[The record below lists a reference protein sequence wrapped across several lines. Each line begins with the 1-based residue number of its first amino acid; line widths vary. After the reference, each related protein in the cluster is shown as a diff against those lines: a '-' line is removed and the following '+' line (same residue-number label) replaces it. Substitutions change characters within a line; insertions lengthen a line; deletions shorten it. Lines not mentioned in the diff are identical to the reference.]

1 MYLRR
6 FLIPALLGVALAAQA
21 RAEPQRQT
29 VARSVGE
36 AGTIMRREST
46 AKPWQLVGEGE
57 ALRSGDALL
66 AGTGAGLDGKNG
78 AVRLLLLGEA
88 GGTPALPIIES
99 AVVLHSGRDVD
110 LDFALLRG
118 RVDVV
123 NRKAKGQA
131 KVRVR
136 GGESTADIRLLQPGA
151 RVALVLSGRWPP
163 GVPFRKD
170 AKPGKHKPALAFA
183 VLVLRGEIEL
193 ETAKHRVALR
203 APPGPALLDG
213 DDIGDTDASPRRLDK
228 LPAWA
233 TAKADD
239 DDAKKV
245 RAGLARFR
253 ELARE
258 KSIPEALQQL
268 LQSRNAVERRIAV
281 ALLGATDDL
290 DRLTSCLTK
299 VPTPDLWENSV
310 GILRHWIGREPGQDQ
325 KLYQALIDKQQLTAA
340 QAETVLHLLHG
351 FGDDALTLPETYE
364 GLLDLMESDQLAIRG
379 LAHWHLY
386 RLVPRGRKIGYDPRA
401 APRKRARAVQEWR
414 KLIPAG
420 KLPPSKET

>member
-1 MYLRR
+1 
-6 FLIPALLGVALAAQA
+6 
-21 RAEPQRQT
+21 
-29 VARSVGE
+29 VGE
-36 AGTIMRREST
+36 TGTIMRREST

-57 ALRSGDALL
+57 ALQSGDALV
-66 AGTGAGLDGKNG
+66 AGTGAALDGKNG
-78 AVRLLLLGEA
+78 AVRLRLQGVA
-88 GGTPALPIIES
+88 GGTPPLPIIES

-136 GGESTADIRLLQPGA
+136 GRESTADIRLLQPGTQ
-151 RVALVLSGRWPP
+151 VALVLSGRWPP
-163 GVPFRKD
+163 GVPFRKG
-170 AKPGKHKPALAFA
+170 ANPKEHRPALAFA

-193 ETAKHRVALR
+193 KTAKHQLAMR

-228 LPAWA
+228 LPDWA
-233 TAKADD
+233 TEKAVGDD
-239 DDAKKV
+239 FKKV

-253 ELARE
+253 DLARK
-258 KSIPEALQQL
+258 KSVPEALKQL

-290 DRLTSCLTK
+290 DRLTSCLSK
-299 VPTPDLWENSV
+299 APTPDTWENGV
-310 GILRHWIGREPGQDQ
+310 RILRHWIGREAGQDQ
-325 KLYQALIDKQQLTAA
+325 KLYQALIDKHQLTAA
-340 QAETVLHLLHG
+340 QAETVLQLLHG
-351 FGDDALTLPETYE
+351 FGDDALTLPETFE

-386 RLVPRGRKIGYDPRA
+386 RLVPRGRKIGYDPLA
-401 APRKRARAVQEWR
+401 APKKRAQGVREWR

-420 KLPPSKET
+420 KLPPSK